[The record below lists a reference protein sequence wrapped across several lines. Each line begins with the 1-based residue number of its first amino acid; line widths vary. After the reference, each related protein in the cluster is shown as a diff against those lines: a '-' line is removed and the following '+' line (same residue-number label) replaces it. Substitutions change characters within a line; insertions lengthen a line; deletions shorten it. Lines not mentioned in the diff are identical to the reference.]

1 MSDLFSR
8 RERRRPGR
16 REFPRDDEDAP
27 RSDGGLIGWT
37 IFIILL
43 VGLVALCWMG
53 SIYIFGHPEE
63 PLSYS
68 VLHKFKK
75 LEPPKRFIDTAAP
88 KGEFLD
94 ANRLLERYGSLNK
107 RELEKESSRLLRDYI
122 RNYDG
127 VRGLVPYVIGNF
139 EILDSYELTS
149 DDFFTSGIV
158 AVAQDS
164 KQPQVLIEH
173 VFTADPKVVPV
184 VHRNLL
190 TGQPIVLEGGR
201 RARDLAAIIGIHR
214 LDDGRLKFTVVPI
227 SYPGYAVA
235 NGPGSFDLEPP
246 QTLNVE
252 AGLPILSKTKQSEAD
267 ARYATYRRKLG
278 RPDSDNA
285 AEAPSQLVRIQP
297 ALPPE
302 GGAPPAPAVAETT
315 PPEPTPAAPTP
326 TPAVAEATVEP
337 EVRPALPVNAPAP
350 TPSTAVAAA
359 TPAPTPEVPLKPFM
373 QNQPAPAIT
382 NTASGS
388 WQTYSPGRMPR
399 GKLVNHRDAR
409 AISGPTAETTYLQGE
424 FIVTA
429 SGQRSAVL
437 RPRGGDSSSTRII
450 VEFPAGS
457 RPPAEGTAV
466 SRNGQ
471 RPFRITSV
479 DRGDDGTFNI
489 RAQEITTE

>member
-1 MSDLFSR
+1 MSDLFSK

-16 REFPRDDEDAP
+16 REFPRDDDDAP

-37 IFIILL
+37 IFIVLL
-43 VGLVALCWMG
+43 IGLVALCWMG

-68 VLHKFKK
+68 LLHKFKK

-88 KGEFLD
+88 KGEFLGAD
-94 ANRLLERYGSLNK
+94 KLIDRYGSLNN
-107 RELEKESSRLLRDYI
+107 RELEKESSRLLREYI

-127 VRGLVPYVIGNF
+127 IKGLVPYVIGNF
-139 EILDSYELTS
+139 EILDSYELTPG
-149 DDFFTSGIV
+149 DFFTSGIV

-173 VFTADPKVVPV
+173 VFTADPKVVPI

-190 TGQPIVLEGGR
+190 TGQPIVLERGKH
-201 RARDLAAIIGIHR
+201 ARDLAAIIGIDR

-246 QTLNVE
+246 KTLNVE
-252 AGLPILSKTKQSEAD
+252 AGLPILSKAKQTEAD

-278 RPDSDNA
+278 RPDADNA
-285 AEAPSQLVRIQP
+285 ADAPSQLVRIQP
-297 ALPPE
+297 ALPSE
-302 GGAPPAPAVAETT
+302 GGPPPEPTVAEAT
-315 PPEPTPAAPTP
+315 PPEPTPAPTP
-326 TPAVAEATVEP
+326 
-337 EVRPALPVNAPAP
+337 
-350 TPSTAVAAA
+350 AVAAA
-359 TPAPTPEVPLKPFM
+359 TPEPEVRTAIPVNAPVPTPAPAPVAVATPVPADVPLKPFM
-373 QNQPAPAIT
+373 PNQPAPAIT

-399 GKLVNHRDAR
+399 GRLVNHRDAR
-409 AISGPTAETTYLQGE
+409 AISGPSAETTYLQGD
-424 FIVTA
+424 FVVTA
-429 SGQRSAVL
+429 SGPRSAVL
-437 RPRGGDSSSTRII
+437 RPRGGDSATTRII

-457 RPPAEGTAV
+457 RPPSEGATV

-479 DRGDDGTFNI
+479 DRGDDGTINI